1 MKRLPLL
8 ALLPLLLLGACSRS
22 ATLVIVQRLAPGG
35 GGAGTSDRAQ
45 FDVVVRL
52 EADATGFNA
61 PDLMRLFVDDVDRTA
76 DVRLGGLYGIL
87 RLDPPPVGLHTVE
100 LFTRTGPLLV
110 DSFTWTV
117 VPYTGPTIAGVA
129 PASARAGA
137 QVEIAGT
144 GFDSG
149 ALRVFFGGVEGAV
162 DASTGTAITATV
174 PAGAVPGLVWVLV
187 GDAAAEGIVEFQPL
201 DASDSPVPRPLT
213 LQIFAAF
220 PGRSGVEVPVR
231 IYGINFTDT
240 SVPFFNDQDCV
251 RMLLPETVSLPLI
264 GDIVAGFAVPLPE
277 TPSGSGTLRLRN
289 FGIESNVLP
298 FRID

>member
-8 ALLPLLLLGACSRS
+8 ALLPLLLFGACSRS

-35 GGAGTSDRAQ
+35 GGAGTSDRAR

-87 RLDPPPVGLHTVE
+87 HLDPPPVGLHTVE
-100 LFTRTGPLLV
+100 LYTRTGPLLV

-117 VPYTGPTIAGVA
+117 VPYAGPTLASVA

-137 QVEIAGT
+137 DVELAGT
-144 GFDSG
+144 GFGAG

-162 DASTGTAITATV
+162 VASTDTAITATV
-174 PAGAVPGLVWVLV
+174 PAGASPGLVWVLV
-187 GDAAAEGIVEFQPL
+187 GDAAAEGLVEFQPL
-201 DASDSPVPRPLT
+201 DASDAPVPMPTT
-213 LQIFAAF
+213 LRLFAAF
-220 PGRSGVEVPVR
+220 PGRSGTEVPVR
-231 IYGINFTDT
+231 IYGVNFGDT
-240 SVPFFNDQDCV
+240 TVPFFNDRDCV
-251 RMLLPETVSLPLI
+251 RVLLPEVVSLPLV

-277 TPSGSGTLRLRN
+277 TPSGAGTLLLRR
-289 FGIESNVLP
+289 FGSESNALP
-298 FRID
+298 FTID